1 MNKNIFFKAP
11 QSFFFQFG
19 LGFIFHQF
27 CDLCLTQKHL
37 KAVNL
42 RGPGYTQFVKHCRRV
57 FPVTAQVRSFLMC
70 LLSRPSPFQNN
81 VLCHKTMGWK
91 NPKSGATKALIWD
104 YRNGCPKSK
113 PVETQE
119 LQGVWI
125 TGCLVAS
132 NSWGNTLYFQDPSA
146 PGQVPISPCISI
158 DWLPLKINFLN
169 SGYIYIFIKL
179 SLLGS
184 LWNPLLEHPV
194 IFHTISL
201 RSQGKWRV

>member
-1 MNKNIFFKAP
+1 MNKNIFFNVP

-113 PVETQE
+113 SCWNART
-119 LQGVWI
+119 
-125 TGCLVAS
+125 TGCLDNRAPRCFKLLREYSLFSRSERTRPSSNKPVYLHRLAS
-132 NSWGNTLYFQDPSA
+132 SEDKLFKFR
-146 PGQVPISPCISI
+146 VHIH
-158 DWLPLKINFLN
+158 
-169 SGYIYIFIKL
+169 IY
-179 SLLGS
+179 
-184 LWNPLLEHPV
+184 
-194 IFHTISL
+194 
-201 RSQGKWRV
+201 